1 MDTGRDRLRH
11 NMEIPELHLE
21 RRQHGGGVLLRGRHQ
36 QLSAGRHRHKD
47 DSPRQEQPQ
56 HHHLERHLGGPQPKR
71 LPRTGESDTYSHK
84 LPQLLAMR
92 LFASW
97 RQMRRTHMA
106 IRGMRQ
112 RQQYIGTRGYNIK
125 NLGRPTVLLQP
136 ERHSYRKSHR
146 IDSQRLRKRRT
157 EQTADGVCRRSTE
170 IVEHHIGGK
179 CRIRERLKRMEIF
192 AEILH
197 GDCLEQLKQMPDNY
211 VDLIVTSPP
220 YADQRKTTYG
230 GVSVNHH
237 VEWFIKLFTKEEDIV
252 LDPFMGSG
260 TTNFVAQRM
269 HRNSI
274 GIEIKSE
281 YYEQVKEQ
289 LRECE
294 LMLFEKQTPYETKK
308 I

>member
-1 MDTGRDRLRH
+1 
-11 NMEIPELHLE
+11 
-21 RRQHGGGVLLRGRHQ
+21 
-36 QLSAGRHRHKD
+36 
-47 DSPRQEQPQ
+47 
-56 HHHLERHLGGPQPKR
+56 
-71 LPRTGESDTYSHK
+71 
-84 LPQLLAMR
+84 
-92 LFASW
+92 
-97 RQMRRTHMA
+97 
-106 IRGMRQ
+106 
-112 RQQYIGTRGYNIK
+112 
-125 NLGRPTVLLQP
+125 
-136 ERHSYRKSHR
+136 
-146 IDSQRLRKRRT
+146 
-157 EQTADGVCRRSTE
+157 
-170 IVEHHIGGK
+170 
-179 CRIRERLKRMEIF
+179 MEIF

-230 GVSVNHH
+230 GVSVNHY

-294 LMLFEKQTPYETKK
+294 LMLFEKQTQKNQNKYTTCY
-308 I
+308 